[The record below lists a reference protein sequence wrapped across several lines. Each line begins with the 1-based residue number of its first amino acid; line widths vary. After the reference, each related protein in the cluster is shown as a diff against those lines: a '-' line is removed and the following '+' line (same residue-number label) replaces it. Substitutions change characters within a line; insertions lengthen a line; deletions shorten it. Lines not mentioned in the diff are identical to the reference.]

1 MDNMS
6 KVSKM
11 LRAIVKKEKI
21 PMARLA
27 KEIEADRASLYYTL
41 SDAGNPESRTMEKIL
56 WVLGYEIRFVKL
68 KKKRGR
74 K

>member
-1 MDNMS
+1 
-6 KVSKM
+6 
-11 LRAIVKKEKI
+11 
-21 PMARLA
+21 MARLA

-68 KKKRGR
+68 KKKGGR